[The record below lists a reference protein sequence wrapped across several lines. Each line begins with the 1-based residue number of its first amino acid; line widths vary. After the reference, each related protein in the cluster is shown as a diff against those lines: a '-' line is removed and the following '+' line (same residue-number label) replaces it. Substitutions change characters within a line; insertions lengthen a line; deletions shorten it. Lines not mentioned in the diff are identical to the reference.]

1 MEDVRIVMRD
11 AFGMFA
17 FKSEHQC
24 QALSSI
30 IRGDK
35 EVVVSM
41 KSYGGKSFCYQLAGK
56 NICSDFL
63 T

>member
-1 MEDVRIVMRD
+1 MEDFRIVMRD

-17 FKSEHQC
+17 FKSEHQS
-24 QALSSI
+24 QALASI

-35 EVVVSM
+35 DIIVSM

-56 NICSDFL
+56 YYLF
-63 T
+63 